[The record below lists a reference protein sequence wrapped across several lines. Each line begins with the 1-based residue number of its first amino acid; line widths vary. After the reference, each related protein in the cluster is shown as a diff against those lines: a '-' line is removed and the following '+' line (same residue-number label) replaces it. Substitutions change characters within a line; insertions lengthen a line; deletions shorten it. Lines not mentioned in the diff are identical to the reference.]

1 MTPEIWTTIGVG
13 AALLAAIVPA
23 LLYLAR
29 RIDEQGKEINKRI
42 DEQGKEINKRI
53 DEQSKEINRRIDEQ
67 GKEQSQFREDIA
79 GRMGKLE
86 GLLEG
91 LREAITGK
99 RAA

>member
-1 MTPEIWTTIGVG
+1 MNPEIWTTIGVG
-13 AALLAAIVPA
+13 AALLAVIVPT
-23 LLYLAR
+23 LLHLSG
-29 RIDEQGKEINKRI
+29 RIDEQGKEMREQGQVLSKRI
-42 DEQGKEINKRI
+42 GEQGKEINA
-53 DEQSKEINRRIDEQ
+53 RIDEQ
-67 GKEQSQFREDIA
+67 GKEQAQFREDMA

>member
-1 MTPEIWTTIGVG
+1 MNPEIWTTIGVG
-13 AALLAAIVPA
+13 AAILAIVVPA
-23 LLYLAR
+23 LLHLSG
-29 RIDEQGKEINKRI
+29 RIDEQGKELTEHYRALSGRI
-42 DEQGKEINKRI
+42 D
-53 DEQSKEINRRIDEQ
+53 DQ
-67 GKEQSQFREDIA
+67 GKEQSKFREDMA